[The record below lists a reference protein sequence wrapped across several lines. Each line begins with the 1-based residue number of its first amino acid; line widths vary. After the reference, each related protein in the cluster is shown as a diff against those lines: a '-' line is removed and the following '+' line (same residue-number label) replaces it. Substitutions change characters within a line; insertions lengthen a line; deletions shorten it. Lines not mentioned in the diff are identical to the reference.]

1 MTGIQLILIGG
12 VAAIFLYYIFRLR
25 NAFFDLLVTT
35 LFFGLA
41 IFFILS
47 PNSTNR
53 IAASLGVGRGADLLF
68 YCCILFFFFAVL
80 KLLARIRRLES
91 KLTEI
96 VRDQAKS
103 NAQFMGPKAPDT
115 MTSQEHTTD

>member
-53 IAASLGVGRGADLLF
+53 IAARLGVGRGADLLF

-96 VRDQAKS
+96 VREQAKS
-103 NAQFMGPKAPDT
+103 SAQFMGTKAVDT
-115 MTSQEHTTD
+115 VTPQEHTTD

>member
-1 MTGIQLILIGG
+1 MVGLC
-12 VAAIFLYYIFRLR
+12 

-35 LFFGLA
+35 LFFVLA

-103 NAQFMGPKAPDT
+103 NAQFMGTNTADA
-115 MTSQEHTTD
+115 MTSREHTTD